1 MLSDPRLQVSNP
13 ATGTTLTSKLVSI
26 EGLADTN
33 VVVIVSKN
41 AKIFAAMLPSAGRFA
56 SPKLELDKG
65 ENQIEVNAVD
75 IAGRVVGFEKI
86 VLHYRPLVAPS
97 MATDFSRGDRR
108 SRQIA
113 LTFDGGSNDNS
124 AAPILD
130 ILKQQ
135 NLKATIFLTGGFIQ
149 NFPDLTREIV
159 AQGHEVGNHT
169 WSHPHLTSF
178 EMNYQHRT
186 LPQVTEELLREQLT
200 MTAELFEKVTGKQ
213 MVRLWRAPY
222 GEHNEEIRQ
231 WAAELGYRHIG
242 WTHGRSADES
252 MDTMDWVADTTSI
265 AYRSANEI
273 LHRLLRIAGSD
284 GDAAN
289 GGIVLMHLGSQ
300 RRSDEAYQMLPQ
312 LISGL
317 REKEYQIVTVSE
329 LLN

>member
-1 MLSDPRLQVSNP
+1 M
-13 ATGTTLTSKLVSI
+13 LTSKLVSF
-26 EGLADTN
+26 EGMADTN
-33 VVVIVSKN
+33 IVVIISKN
-41 AKIFAAMLPSAGRFA
+41 KKIFAALMPNAGRFV

-65 ENQIEVNAVD
+65 ENHFEVNAVD
-75 IAGRVVGFEKI
+75 VAGRVVGFEKI
-86 VLHYRPLVAPS
+86 VLRYLPLVAPS
-97 MATDFSRGDRR
+97 TATDFSRGDRR
-108 SRQIA
+108 SKQIA

-124 AAPILD
+124 AASILD

-159 AQGHEVGNHT
+159 AQGHEVCNHT

-178 EMNYQHRT
+178 AMNYQQRT
-186 LPQVTEELLREQLT
+186 LPEVTRELVHQQLT
-200 MTAELFEKVTGKQ
+200 MTEELFEKATGKQ
-213 MVRLWRAPY
+213 MAKLWRAPY

-242 WTHGRSADES
+242 WTHGRTVNES
-252 MDTMDWVADTTSI
+252 MDTMDWVADTTSV

-273 LHRLLRIAGSD
+273 LQRLLRIASSD

-289 GGIVLMHLGSQ
+289 GGIVLMHLGSE

-312 LISGL
+312 LIQGL
-317 REKEYQIVTVSE
+317 RAKEYQIVTVSE